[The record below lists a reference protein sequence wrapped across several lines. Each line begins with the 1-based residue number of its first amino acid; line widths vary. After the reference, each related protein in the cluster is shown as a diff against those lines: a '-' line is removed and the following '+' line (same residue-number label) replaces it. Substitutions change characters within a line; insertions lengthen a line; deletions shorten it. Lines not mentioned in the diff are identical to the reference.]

1 MKRSVIQL
9 PIMNRMM
16 QSWTFRILSLALVL
30 AAASNPKLLIAKTVP
45 VSLSGTVSS
54 EAEGPMEGV
63 LVSAKRVGGIMTVTV
78 VSDKQGRYSFPQ
90 DRLIPGDYQLSIRAV
105 GYDPAM
111 PQIAATVGKSPSKTD
126 IKLVKTKDLAGQL
139 TDVEWLMSVPGTPAQ
154 KEWLSQSCVL
164 CHNLTH
170 VFKSTYDQSGWMTT
184 LVRMSNY
191 SGGSAFYKPQV
202 SPWVNHEMIGF
213 RKGDEDLAKFLAS
226 INLSSQSEFKF
237 ELKTLPRPKGEDTKV
252 IITEYDL
259 PRTDSIPHDAAV
271 DADGMIWYCDFNEG
285 IIGRLNPRTGEVKE
299 WQDPSE
305 RPGFP
310 GGFQAVDLD
319 KDGNTWAGRH
329 EYNGIAKFDKK
340 TEKFTNWSIPANM
353 ASPKTRTTFLSTSRD
368 GKVWIKDNVDYK
380 AFRLDPASGQFTG
393 FNFYPDELTGAKPNM
408 YGINADAQGNL
419 WAADIDG
426 GKIARIDALTG
437 KSTVYATPTAN
448 SGPRRMHF
456 DTKDHLW
463 FGEYYANKIGVLDM
477 KSGKIQ
483 EWTHP
488 VDWYGPYDVA
498 PAKDGYVWTGA
509 MASDLITRFNPQNG
523 EFRNYLLPRV
533 GTNVRRVDVDN
544 SGSRPVFW
552 VAECHQAKIAKV
564 EPLD

>member
-1 MKRSVIQL
+1 MTTK
-9 PIMNRMM
+9 MM
-16 QSWTFRILSLALVL
+16 RLRIFRVLSLALLVFTFCS
-30 AAASNPKLLIAKTVP
+30 ADVLIAAPEPAVLTGIVT
-45 VSLSGTVSS
+45 SQ
-54 EAEGPMEGV
+54 AEGAMEGV
-63 LVSAKRVGGIMTVTV
+63 LVSAKRTGGTTTITV
-78 VSDKQGRYSFPQ
+78 VSDKQGRYAFPKN
-90 DRLIPGDYQLSIRAV
+90 RLIPGEYHLSIRAV
-105 GYDPAM
+105 GYDLSVPEM
-111 PQIAATVGKSPSKTD
+111 TATVGKGQSKTD
-126 IKLVKTKDLAGQL
+126 IKLVKTRDLAGQL

-170 VFKSTYDQSGWMTT
+170 VFKSTYDQAGWMTT

-213 RKGDEDLAKFLAS
+213 KKGDEELAKYLAS
-226 INLSSQSEFKF
+226 INLSSQSDFKF
-237 ELKTLPRPKGEDTKV
+237 ELKTLPRPKGESTKV

-271 DADGMIWYCDFNEG
+271 DANGMIWYCDFNEG
-285 IIGRLNPRTGEVKE
+285 IIGRLNPRTGETKE

-319 KDGNTWAGRH
+319 KAGNPWAGRH
-329 EYNGIAKFDKK
+329 EYNGIAKFDVK
-340 TEKFTNWSIPANM
+340 TEKFTNWSIPGAN
-353 ASPKTRTTFLSTSRD
+353 PKTRTTFLSVTPD
-368 GKVWIKDNVDYK
+368 EKVWIKDNVDYK
-380 AFRLDPASGQFTG
+380 VFRLDPATG
-393 FNFYPDELTGAKPNM
+393 KFAGFDFVPEDLKGIAKPNM
-408 YGINADAQGNL
+408 YGMNADSQGNL
-419 WAADIDG
+419 YAADIDG
-426 GKIARIDALTG
+426 ASIARIDAQTG
-437 KSTVYATPTAN
+437 KATVYPTPTPN

-456 DTKDHLW
+456 DSKERLW
-463 FGEYYANKIGVLDM
+463 IGEYYANKIAVFDT
-477 KSGKIQ
+477 KSEKFQ

-488 VDWYGPYDVA
+488 VPWYGPYDVA
-498 PAKDGYVWTGA
+498 PAKDGFVWTGA
-509 MASDLITRFNPQNG
+509 MASDLITRFNPQSG

-533 GTNVRRVDVDN
+533 GSNVRRVDVDN
-544 SGSRPVFW
+544 SGARPIFW